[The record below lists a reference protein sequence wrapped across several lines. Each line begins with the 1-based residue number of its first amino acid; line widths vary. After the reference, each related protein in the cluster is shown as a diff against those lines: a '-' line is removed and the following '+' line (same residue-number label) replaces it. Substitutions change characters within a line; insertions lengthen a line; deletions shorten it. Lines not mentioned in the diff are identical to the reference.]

1 MVVGFAL
8 TPGLTVKIE
17 SRFLFVCNCT
27 KLELIE
33 SDPQPLFCVFYCI
46 KHDLHLDGLGHKV
59 ELDLVEVL
67 N

>member
-1 MVVGFAL
+1 
-8 TPGLTVKIE
+8 
-17 SRFLFVCNCT
+17 VCNCT